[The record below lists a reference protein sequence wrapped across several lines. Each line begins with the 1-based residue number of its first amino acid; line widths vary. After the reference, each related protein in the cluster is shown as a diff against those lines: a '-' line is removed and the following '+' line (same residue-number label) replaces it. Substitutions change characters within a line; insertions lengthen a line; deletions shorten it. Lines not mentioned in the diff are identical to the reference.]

1 MAGLLDDFS
10 SFIKTPEGQGLLSGV
25 FGYAA
30 NAKRGQPINSLG
42 RGGIAGL
49 MGYAGAQDR
58 EMQQAEAA
66 KVNEYRT
73 AQLDKMRADM
83 EAQKQARAEAER
95 VKGVV
100 QQAMLG
106 TSPLQAIGADAKGPT
121 LEKAQM
127 IGQRPALDANSLIG
141 QGVPLETVK
150 SLFEAQNFGKPKV
163 ARTVEGQDKDG
174 NKVTYQLD
182 EFGQI
187 VGDGVQGYTAPVQVD
202 LGGRVQ
208 FVRPQPGITLG
219 KTMTPE
225 GRDAS
230 ARGWAG
236 VRQAQARL
244 DLDRGQNAFTFNADL
259 GGYVPKQPGGKFVPL
274 DGVQKAP
281 GGRLTDAE
289 AKSSL
294 YLSQMLEATQALQ
307 GTNASPAGV
316 AAAGSMFTNWAA
328 SDGAQRA
335 AQAQRQWS
343 EAYLRAKT
351 GAAATESEVENNIKT
366 YFPTVGDSAATIK
379 RKEQARAAAEAD
391 MRIPAGRGAAQIKQS
406 ATQGRAEPLPA
417 NPSATT
423 LRRGA
428 TYQTPRGAATWDG
441 MKFTVVE

>member
-1 MAGLLDDFS
+1 MADGGLLGFLNTPAGL
-10 SFIKTPEGQGLLSGV
+10 GLLSGV
-25 FGYAA
+25 AGYAA
-30 NAKRGQPINSLG
+30 NARRGQPINSLG
-42 RGGIAGL
+42 RGGVAGL

-66 KVNEYRT
+66 TVNEYRT

-83 EAQKQARAEAER
+83 EAQKQAQAEAAR
-95 VKGVV
+95 VNGVV
-100 QQAMLG
+100 QQALLG
-106 TSPLQAIGADAKGPT
+106 TSPAQAIGADSKGPT
-121 LEKAQM
+121 ISKAQM

-274 DGVQKAP
+274 DGVQKAT

-316 AAAGSMFTNWAA
+316 AAAGSVFTNWAA